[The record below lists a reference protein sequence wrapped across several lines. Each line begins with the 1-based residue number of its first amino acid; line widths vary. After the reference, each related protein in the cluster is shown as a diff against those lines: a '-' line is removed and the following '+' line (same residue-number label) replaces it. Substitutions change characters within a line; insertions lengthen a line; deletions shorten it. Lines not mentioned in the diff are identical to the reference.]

1 MTIGELTGTQT
12 VSIASLPNGS
22 GWGPSKCKRAYKA
35 WAKTHR
41 GATRR
46 QNKAEA
52 KKLNKSHGCNLS
64 VA

>member
-1 MTIGELTGTQT
+1 MQDPQPLARPVLPAQEVI
-12 VSIASLPNGS
+12 SLAQPDD
-22 GWGPSKCKRAYKA
+22 PVTKRWIK
-35 WAKTHR
+35 AKTHR

-64 VA
+64 GA